1 MGGFITRKNNQTV
14 YWMSINGM
22 GNLYESSQEQKEGF
36 VPHMNETTRSISYW
50 REYPNGVQ
58 GYIDDIRIVTKPNK
72 QGINMSVFQIRI
84 RDYDGNNDFM
94 IRFPLITQKGGLNR
108 YVKSFT
114 KYFSNIDLTKEVN
127 FDSFKRK
134 PGDEYPPSNLMI
146 AYAPEN
152 PGEKAK
158 MVDFYFKNGVNGWPD
173 AEKEIDMMG
182 NEKKSYKT
190 QDTFA
195 MQCLT
200 QYIDYFQ
207 KNIAD
212 IRMKVK
218 ADRERRGLPFMDM
231 SGTETSS
238 TPSQQV
244 PGQQA
249 PINPVQQPVGPV
261 QQPVNPVQA
270 PVNPVQQPVNPV
282 QAPVQQP
289 PLFNQPAPQQAPVF
303 NQDPDIDDLPF

>member
-58 GYIDDIRIVTKPNK
+58 GYIDDIRVVTKPNK
-72 QGINMSVFQIRI
+72 QGVNMSVFQIRI

-152 PGEKAK
+152 PNDKAK

-173 AEKEIDMMG
+173 AEKEVDMMG
-182 NEKKSYKT
+182 NEKKSYKK

-200 QYIDYFQ
+200 QYVDYFQ
-207 KNIAD
+207 KNIVD

-218 ADRERRGLPFMDM
+218 ADRERRGLPFMEM

-238 TPSQQV
+238 NPNQQV
-244 PGQQA
+244 PQQA
-249 PINPVQQPVGPV
+249 PVNPVQPPLGTVR
-261 QQPVNPVQA
+261 QPVNPVQA
-270 PVNPVQQPVNPV
+270 PVNPVQ
-282 QAPVQQP
+282 APVQQS
-289 PLFNQPAPQQAPVF
+289 PLFDKPTVQQAPAF
-303 NQDPDIDDLPF
+303 NTDPDIDDLPF